1 MMKKIYVAIILLAA
15 VVMAQPAQ
23 AQVNIGLRGG
33 LNVTNMSLDKDVFN
47 VSNRAGF
54 FVGPTLKLGF
64 GTIGADIAALYDQRE
79 AKVNEETIKQK
90 SIVIPV
96 NARLNF
102 GLGAVG
108 AFIAA
113 GPQFG
118 FNVGDK
124 EFSFKDLKGSTET
137 AKDKFQLKK
146 SNFSVNVGGG
156 VHFGKLDVGVTYNI
170 AIGKTADVDAEGA
183 WNTTKDAVKNFDAKN
198 NAWQVYAAYYF

>member
-1 MMKKIYVAIILLAA
+1 
-15 VVMAQPAQ
+15 MALCMALPVQ
-23 AQVNIGLRGG
+23 AQVKFGLQGG
-33 LNVTNMSLDKDVFN
+33 LNVTSMKLNSELFDVN
-47 VSNRAGF
+47 NRNGF
-54 FVGPTLKLGF
+54 FLGPTLK
-64 GTIGADIAALYDQRE
+64 IGLPISGIGIDIAALYDQRE